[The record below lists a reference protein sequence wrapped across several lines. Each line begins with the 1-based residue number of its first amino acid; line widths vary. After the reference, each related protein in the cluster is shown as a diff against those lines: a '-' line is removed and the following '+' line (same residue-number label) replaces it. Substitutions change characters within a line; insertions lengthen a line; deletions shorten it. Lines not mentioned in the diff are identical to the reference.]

1 MNQNEAGAAYSV
13 LSPWAEAD
21 PIPQE
26 GISPR
31 LKELAGKKIGM
42 FYNVKLASRP
52 MLAAVARKLK
62 ERFPTCEIQWYANQL
77 PPGKGVSE
85 LTGADRTQFEEWVRG
100 VDAVVGAVGD

>member
-1 MNQNEAGAAYSV
+1 MNSGNTEGTYEI

-21 PIPQE
+21 PVPQE

-31 LKELAGKKIGM
+31 LKEISGKKIGL
-42 FYNVKLASRP
+42 FYNVKRAAQP
-52 MLAAVARKLK
+52 MLSAVARRLK
-62 ERFPTCEIQWYANQL
+62 ERYPSCEVSWYANQL

-85 LTGADRTQFEEWVRG
+85 LEDADRLKFEEWTRG